1 MVTKRNFI
9 GVIGSGDALMST
21 VIAFPR
27 TEPREKLPTPIDG
40 ATLFM
45 HIRKTT
51 LIVHLGGAQTQPQ
64 SAGTKSG

>member
-1 MVTKRNFI
+1 
-9 GVIGSGDALMST
+9 MSN

-27 TEPREKLPTPIDG
+27 PEPRIASMKAIEG

-51 LIVHLGGAQTQPQ
+51 LIVHLANAQPQ
-64 SAGTKSG
+64 PLSAGIGSGKA